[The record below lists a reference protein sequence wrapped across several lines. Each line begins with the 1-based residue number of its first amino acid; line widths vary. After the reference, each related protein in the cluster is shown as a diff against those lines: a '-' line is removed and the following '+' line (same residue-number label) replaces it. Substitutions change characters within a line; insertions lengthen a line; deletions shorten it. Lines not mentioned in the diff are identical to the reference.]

1 MPSRCCEFVDSRLRR
16 SPPDRASAVPMDKP
30 GKTRCVSPTLPTG
43 RRLLH
48 KLHSTPQQHG
58 MILISGNGEIT
69 SRLYAFSLFFPGSCP
84 NNRDRRRGT
93 SLPDRL
99 SELAIIT
106 TAQFWRAQ
114 YEWYAH
120 APLAEKAGVP
130 AAAVEA
136 IRLGETPSFTQR
148 DEALVYRVCTEL
160 FKTRRLSDGT
170 FNDSVT
176 TLGETGLTEVI
187 AIIGYYT
194 LIGNTLNAF
203 QVAVPEGITPPFP
216 E

>member
-1 MPSRCCEFVDSRLRR
+1 LRW
-16 SPPDRASAVPMDKP
+16 
-30 GKTRCVSPTLPTG
+30 
-43 RRLLH
+43 
-48 KLHSTPQQHG
+48 
-58 MILISGNGEIT
+58 
-69 SRLYAFSLFFPGSCP
+69 
-84 NNRDRRRGT
+84 GT

-120 APLAEKAGVP
+120 APLAEEAGVS
-130 AAAVEA
+130 ASAVEA
-136 IRLGETPSFTQR
+136 IRRGETPSFDQK
-148 DEALVYRVCTEL
+148 DETLVYRICTEL
-160 FKTRRLSDGT
+160 FKTRRLSEPT
-170 FNDSVT
+170 FKEAVAE
-176 TLGETGLTEVI
+176 LGETGLTEVI

-203 QVAVPEGITPPFP
+203 QVPVPEGTTPPFP